1 MINIIKKTNKYPYII
16 LIMGPTAS
24 GKSKFAIKLRNY
36 IPVDI
41 ISVDSMLIY
50 RGMDIGTAKP
60 SKKILSIIPHKL
72 INIRD
77 PNELYSVGDFY
88 YDAINAINCILKNNR
103 IPLLVGGSMFY
114 FKTLINGLPLLPK
127 SNLFLRKHINNL
139 IKNFGIKLIRYLFNT
154 VNSDITNNINDNDI
168 QRLIRSIE
176 VFLLSKKTIYELT
189 NKQDLKKLPYNIY
202 KFCLMPDN
210 KFILNKRIKYRF
222 YKMLSLGFENEVNT
236 LFNNNKLLF
245 NMPSSR
251 CVGYKQM
258 LSYIIGKISYQDMIK
273 QSIIS
278 TQKVAKK
285 QITWIKNSYNNIHWL
300 NNSDYKKSIKDL
312 IRIISY

>member
-1 MINIIKKTNKYPYII
+1 MINIIKKINKRPYII

-24 GKSKFAIKLRNY
+24 GKSKFAIKLKNY

-41 ISVDSMLIY
+41 ISVDSVLIY

-88 YDAINAINCILKNNR
+88 YDAISAINYTLKNNR

-127 SNLFLRKHINNL
+127 GNLFLRKHVNNL
-139 IKNFGIKLIRYLFNT
+139 IKNFGIKFIRYLFNT
-154 VNSDITNNINDNDI
+154 INSDITDNINYNDI

-189 NKQDLKKLPYNIY
+189 NKQNVKKLPYNIY

-210 KFILNKRIKYRF
+210 RFILNKRIKYRF

-273 QSIIS
+273 QSIIA
-278 TQKVAKK
+278 TQRVAKK
-285 QITWIKNSYNNIHWL
+285 QITWIKNSYNNIYWL
-300 NNSDYKKSIKDL
+300 NNSDYNKSIKDL